1 MNSTER
7 EQLSQFLQ
15 QLVQAQAGPK
25 DVEAESLISRAMA
38 QQPDAAYLLVQR
50 ALLQDAGLKLA
61 QQQAAA
67 LQEEVA
73 QLKQQATPARAAGGF
88 LDANA
93 WGRAPV
99 AGPAAVA
106 PGSIGSQVNQ
116 PGLAAAAPY
125 AAQAPVSAA
134 FQPAPAQPAPA
145 AGFQAPSFL
154 TSMATTAAGVAA
166 GAFLFQGLGHL
177 MGNHQN
183 TGASAFG
190 LSGPQAGNSS
200 DGNTLDHNS
209 QPSEVINNYFESPT
223 AAGASADRGDDRW
236 LDTSAASADDFDSA
250 GLDADPSSDD
260 WA

>member
-7 EQLSQFLQ
+7 DQLSQFLQ

-61 QQQAAA
+61 QQQAEA
-67 LQEEVA
+67 LQEEIA
-73 QLKQQATPARAAGGF
+73 RLKQGTPARAAGGF

-93 WGRAPV
+93 WGRGPV

-116 PGLAAAAPY
+116 GGPAAAAPY
-125 AAQAPVSAA
+125 NPPAPAYA
-134 FQPAPAQPAPA
+134 TAQPAPAQTAPA

-190 LSGPQAGNSS
+190 LSGPQAGNSL
-200 DGNTLDHNS
+200 DGNTLERS
-209 QPSEVINNYFESPT
+209 GQPNEVINNYFEPP
-223 AAGASADRGDDRW
+223 AASGVSADRGGDRL
-236 LDTSAASADDFDSA
+236 LDTSDAAGYDFDSA
-250 GLDADPSSDD
+250 GLDIDAADD